1 MMKTPICCPF
11 SHREIYKMCAS
22 QICKVCPFICKF
34 CKNNLCLNQHTHNGG
49 PTLTFLWSDIEE
61 MMKELMSSNGFYLP
75 EVEEV
80 NKAVEALV
88 TRVRST
94 VEHILN
100 SVRRL
105 KSKAMMK
112 VEFRKTVEKFKNSP
126 ENLTGAEMGR
136 LLDAARKS
144 ELLENKEEIG
154 NMVKGKFGRI
164 NTLLEDLNKR
174 LEEEKDDENDRFR
187 QLLRAGE

>member
-1 MMKTPICCPF
+1 
-11 SHREIYKMCAS
+11 
-22 QICKVCPFICKF
+22 
-34 CKNNLCLNQHTHNGG
+34 
-49 PTLTFLWSDIEE
+49 